1 MKKLIAILLALV
13 SVLFVVSACANGKD
27 KKPGPG
33 TIDDGREWVDSVPD
47 MDMGGAVINFYV
59 SESDPPELALSA
71 RSIAVEE
78 DDGDIVNT
86 EIYNR
91 NKRLEARFNCEIVLV
106 EANASGIQAA
116 VTPTLMSGTPDY
128 DILGGRQH
136 DDIDLCLEG
145 YLINFND
152 LADFDADYIDI
163 DQPWWGKDYIEK
175 MSYKD
180 KMYWLTGILSL
191 RYISGARC
199 FFVNE
204 RLYQRYLQES
214 YGSLYSIVKSK
225 EWTLDLMSSM
235 AALCYS
241 DENGNDVGDK
251 GDIFGLNIGLGDDFT
266 DALAYA
272 YGVRYSSVAADGSIS
287 FDLNTANNL
296 YFEYMNKASGIYMSK
311 YSFHM
316 TSGGPDFSAGEVLFQ
331 GARLQYAQNYREME
345 DDFYVVPLP
354 IRAKGMDYTTTL
366 HDGNLL
372 FGIAHCS
379 EQIPFAAAVLEA
391 MAAEAYD
398 KVMPAYYELALKYK
412 YTRDEEAA
420 DVIDIIRDSTT
431 TDFGY
436 IWGRSIDCLYFTR
449 RSFTGG
455 AYSQM
460 AKLQEAWVLNFQKL
474 IESFEKVGETT

>member
-1 MKKLIAILLALV
+1 MLV
-13 SVLFVVSACANGKD
+13 QAVKIRS
-27 KKPGPG
+27 P
-33 TIDDGREWVDSVPD
+33 VPVWRD
-47 MDMGGAVINFYV
+47 EVPEMDMGGAVINFYV

-136 DDIDLCLEG
+136 DDIDLCLDG
-145 YLINFND
+145 YLVNFNN
-152 LADFDADYIDI
+152 LADFNADYIDV

-180 KMYWLTGILSL
+180 KTYWLTGILSL

-204 RLYQRYLQES
+204 RLYQRYLNET
-214 YGSLYSIVKSK
+214 YGSLYSIVKSGD
-225 EWTLDLMSSM
+225 WTLDLMASM
-235 AALCYS
+235 ASLCYS
-241 DENGNDVGDK
+241 DENGNDIGDA

-272 YGVRYSSVAADGSIS
+272 YGVRYSSVAADGTIS
-287 FDLNTANNL
+287 FDLNTANAL
-296 YFEYMNKASGIYMSK
+296 YFEYMNKATGIYMSK
-311 YSFHM
+311 YSFHLSSS
-316 TSGGPDFSAGEVLFQ
+316 TGPTFAAGEVLFQ

-354 IRAKGMDYTTTL
+354 KKTKDMGYTTTL

-379 EQIPFAAAVLEA
+379 EQIPYAAAILES

-436 IWGRSIDCLYFTR
+436 IWGRTIDCLYFTR
-449 RSFTGG
+449 RSFNGG

-460 AKLQEAWVLNFQKL
+460 AKLQDGWIFNFQKL
-474 IESFEKVGETT
+474 IEDFEKVGVTE